1 MKRYAFIIVITI
13 VIQLILQITANIID
27 NNILWMVSAIVAPIF
42 LMTMLV
48 LCVYN
53 RNVSN
58 WMDKTIWKTTRT
70 Q

>member
-58 WMDKTIWKTTRT
+58 WMNKLIWKTTRT